1 MSSNED
7 DCIDGD
13 SLATQGLKKRR
24 IQRACDICRRKKST
38 SNQTLSLIETF
49 RYIDIV
55 YLVRCQSLFTIYMP
69 VLHLN
74 IVITGDGVHMPGN
87 RCSNCVSYDLDC
99 TYVEASK
106 VRIGVT
112 AAQGTPNDILSLET
126 RATKRVGVLYV

>member
-1 MSSNED
+1 
-7 DCIDGD
+7 
-13 SLATQGLKKRR
+13 
-24 IQRACDICRRKKST
+24 
-38 SNQTLSLIETF
+38 
-49 RYIDIV
+49 
-55 YLVRCQSLFTIYMP
+55 MP
-69 VLHLN
+69 VLHLYF
-74 IVITGDGVHMPGN
+74 VITGDGIHMPGN